1 MRTRS
6 SPGARGLVAAVVAGA
21 LLVAGCNQTQRST
34 PRETAS
40 GDPQRGASLI
50 ADYGCGTCHAVPGV
64 QGADGLVGPPLDHF
78 SRRTYIAGHLPNS
91 AENLQ
96 TWVQNPQDV
105 DPGTAMPDLGVTADE
120 AADITAY
127 LYTLE

>member
-1 MRTRS
+1 MRTQS
-6 SPGARGLVAAVVAGA
+6 SLGARGLVAAVVAGA

-34 PRETAS
+34 PREAAS
-40 GDPQRGASLI
+40 GDPERGATLI
-50 ADYGCGTCHAVPGV
+50 ADYGCGTCHSVPGI

-78 SRRTYIAGHLPNS
+78 SKRTYIAGHLPNS